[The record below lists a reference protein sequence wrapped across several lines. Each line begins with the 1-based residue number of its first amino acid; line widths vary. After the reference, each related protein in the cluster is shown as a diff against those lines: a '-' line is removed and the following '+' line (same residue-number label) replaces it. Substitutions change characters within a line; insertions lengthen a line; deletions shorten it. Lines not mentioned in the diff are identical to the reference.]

1 MATIT
6 GTAADEILNG
16 TNGDDTINGE
26 GGNDILNGL
35 DGNDTINGGEG
46 TDELNGGNGNDVLQ
60 GNEGDDLLS
69 GGAGDD
75 EIRGGL
81 DNDTVTYATAAA
93 GVTVDMSV
101 GLLGEGVA
109 SGDGNDTIFGMEN
122 IIGSNFADTLIGDDG
137 DNTIDGLLGNDVILG
152 GLGNDTLDGGAG
164 RDVVR
169 GNAGDD
175 YVHGG
180 GGDDQ
185 LFGGDGYD
193 VVDYLDSTQGISANF
208 VTGTVV
214 GGAGTGNDTIDG
226 FEGIVGS
233 MHDDTFVMGDANSRF
248 VIGADGADTVDYSSA
263 SGSKTIV
270 LEPGFLGYAF
280 AENGFGQLPVGTADM
295 LIGIENAVGSSFDDL
310 IVGSM
315 QANVL
320 IGGDGNDYLAAYDGD
335 DTIRGGTGDDY
346 VSGGAG
352 ADVLFGGDGS
362 DLLDYSDEAS
372 GVVVDLQNNFTV
384 VASGN
389 DTIQG
394 FENLNG
400 TDYRDAIYGS
410 QDANEIYTYD
420 GNDKVSARGGDDE
433 VYGGDG
439 DDNLRGN
446 NDNDTLYGED
456 GNDRL
461 FGNRGDDTLV
471 GGWGND
477 ELSGAGGND
486 TAVFDTW
493 SNVTVDLSNGIA
505 TGEGNDTLLGIENVT
520 TADGNDTLI
529 GDGVANVLDA
539 GWGDDTV
546 LGGAGNDTLR
556 GGWGSDVLSGGTG
569 NDTLFGGGWSD
580 TLSGGSGNDTFAFEA
595 IWEPDGDVI
604 TDFQSGD
611 VIDLSAIDAD
621 INNLLADDAFVF
633 IGTGTFSNDEGEL
646 RYYQSG
652 GNTFVEGDDDG
663 DGLADFTLQL
673 AGTHTLAAGDFV
685 L

>member
-1 MATIT
+1 MAIIV
-6 GTAADEILNG
+6 GTAADETLNG
-16 TNGDDTINGE
+16 TNGDDTING
-26 GGNDILNGL
+26 GAGNDVLNGL
-35 DGNDTINGGEG
+35 DGNDSLYGDEG
-46 TDELNGGNGNDVLQ
+46 NDELNGGNGNDFLQ
-60 GNEGDDLLS
+60 GNLDNDTLN

-81 DNDTVTYATAAA
+81 GIDTVTYATAAA

-109 SGDGNDTIFGMEN
+109 TGDGSDTIFGMEN
-122 IIGSNFADTLIGDDG
+122 ITGSNFADTLIGDDG
-137 DNTIDGLLGNDVILG
+137 DNAIDGLLGNDIIIG
-152 GLGNDTLDGGAG
+152 GLGNDMLTGGAG

-169 GNAGDD
+169 GGFGDD
-175 YVHGG
+175 FIHGG

-185 LFGGDGYD
+185 LFGGDGMDFVSYI
-193 VVDYLDSTQGISANF
+193 DSVNGISVDLDA
-208 VTGTVV
+208 GIVV
-214 GGAGTGNDTIDG
+214 GGAGTGTDTVDS
-226 FEGIVGS
+226 FEVVIGS
-233 MHDDTFVMGDANSRF
+233 NHDDTFMGRAGVEEVFIGIDGVDTISHANS
-248 VIGADGADTVDYSSA
+248 VADMWGNGVWIDLAGGSSYEYA
-263 SGSKTIV
+263 SGASD
-270 LEPGFLGYAF
+270 AF
-280 AENGFGQLPVGTADM
+280 VS
-295 LIGIENAVGSSFDDL
+295 IENAVGSDHNDY
-310 IVGSM
+310 IYGSDGD
-315 QANVL
+315 NIL
-320 IGGDGNDYLAAYDGD
+320 IGGAGNDSLEGNDGV
-335 DTIRGGTGDDY
+335 DTVRGGAGDDY
-346 VSGGAG
+346 VWGGNG
-352 ADVLFGGDGS
+352 ADSLFGGDGS
-362 DLLDYSDEAS
+362 DWLAYWGETS
-372 GVVVDLQNNFTV
+372 GVVVDIQNNFTV

-394 FENLNG
+394 FEHVEG
-400 TDYRDAIYGS
+400 TNYRDAIYGN

-529 GDGVANVLDA
+529 GDGVANILDA
-539 GWGDDTV
+539 GSGDDTV